1 VFKTDSS
8 RPGAA
13 VVSTWSLV
21 GLRLALALIIVFTVR
36 LGWLIHHA
44 EKWNCPKMTP
54 ILFFGELPF
63 LLALTLVSNSQNRKL
78 VAGGS
83 GIAFVSALAGL
94 LLTPVLL
101 FAAYASLWEAGNQY
115 RYLIAIEKF
124 SPLYFLGSVLL
135 LVSAFRLV
143 KADRKSFA
151 IACSGATIYC
161 FLALPL
167 LNGMSIPGSAAI
179 KVKKSNDVPSQVV
192 ENLPPRILA
201 LTACLVRRHA
211 LHPDTEYPS
220 SLNAIGPDW
229 HCEAGIADPVG
240 FPRYWIS
247 YSPVKDPLNN
257 KIGDFRIR
265 AIPVGEDRFDPKRDF
280 MSDRRGE
287 ILTFQQGPKAAL
299 QTLDADPHFFNAP
312 YTEPRI
318 RRLLTPQHTPSSDE
332 VLDTYDRRWFACSNV
347 QSPASDAFIS
357 SQGNA
362 CYAIRYDPPTA
373 DLPGSYAVSAQCV
386 TYGGACMRSYFL
398 DYDDVIH
405 ATSEPRP
412 ATAQDPSLL
421 PCELQLICHDTIWTS
436 SDEHPSGWGL
446 LKDRTLYAIYTSEW

>member
-1 VFKTDSS
+1 MFRADSS

-21 GLRLALALIIVFTVR
+21 GLRLALVLMIVFTV
-36 LGWLIHHA
+36 LFGWLIHHA
-44 EKWNCPKMTP
+44 EKWDTVKMTP
-54 ILFFGELPF
+54 LLFYGELPF
-63 LLALTLVSNSQNRKL
+63 LLALTFVSNSQSRKP

-94 LLTPVLL
+94 LLAPALL
-101 FAAYASLWEAGNQY
+101 FAAWASTWETGNHY
-115 RYLIAIEKF
+115 RYLIAVEKF
-124 SPLYFLGSVLL
+124 SPFYFLGSLL
-135 LVSAFRLV
+135 LLLSAFRV
-143 KADRKSFA
+143 AKIDRKSFA
-151 IACSGATIYC
+151 IGCTGGTIYC
-161 FLALPL
+161 FIALL
-167 LNGMSIPGSAAI
+167 LLGSMSVPGSAAI
-179 KVKKSNDVPSQVV
+179 KVKKSYDGPSQLV
-192 ENLPPRILA
+192 ENLGPRILA

-220 SLNAIGPDW
+220 SLKAIGPDW

-257 KIGDFRIR
+257 KIVDFRIR
-265 AIPVGEDRFDPKRDF
+265 AIPVGEDQFDPKKDF

-287 ILTFQQGPKAAL
+287 MLTFQQGPKAAL

-312 YTEPRI
+312 YAEPRI
-318 RRLLTPQHTPSSDE
+318 RRLLTPQHIPSSDE
-332 VLDTYDRRWFACSNV
+332 VLDTYDRHWFACSNE

-398 DYDDVIH
+398 DYYDVIH

-421 PCELQLICHDTIWTS
+421 PCELQLICHDPIWTE
-436 SDEHPSGWGL
+436 SDEHPSSWEL